1 MTPLAYLVALV
12 AFLLGGVLGILLA
25 GLLRA
30 ASRPRPT
37 RVPDTFPR
45 WWV

>member
-1 MTPLAYLVALV
+1 MTPLAYLVALA
-12 AFLLGGVLGILLA
+12 AFLAGGVLGIGLA

-30 ASRPRPT
+30 ASRPRPQRT
-37 RVPDTFPR
+37 PDYFPR